1 MLKWVLRAVLFRTVL
16 RRIWWVPVVY
26 TLLQRFLPWEK
37 PGRIQGQQPGGS
49 ARRRSWLSI

>member
-16 RRIWWVPVVY
+16 RRVWWVPVVY

-37 PGRIQGQQPGGS
+37 PGQSLSTQGTG
-49 ARRRSWLSI
+49 ATRRRSWLSI